1 MGAVDD
7 ALARLGEMAEELKL
21 ADDEKEGFI
30 EASMKRL
37 GFTQTS
43 AWAEPDDGNSGGG
56 GGDFFSRKNAPRERR
71 PARPAGGGG
80 LTRYGS

>member
-21 ADDEKEGFI
+21 DDDEKEGFI

-37 GFTQTS
+37 GFSQTS
-43 AWAEPDDGNSGGG
+43 AWAEPDDGNSNSG
-56 GGDFFSRKNAPRERR
+56 GGDFFKRGSQPRERR
-71 PARPAGGGG
+71 SARPAGGQGF
-80 LTRYGS
+80 TRYGS